1 MPKILILE
9 ATQVDYGDD
18 RGGQHVDSGEI
29 ADVTKENARKLTE
42 YNRALYVDKKD
53 DPTKAGIYTA
63 SKDMLAAAQAMA
75 KARAEAAAAAAKQ
88 AEA

>member
-29 ADVTKENARKLTE
+29 VDVTKDNARKLTE
-42 YNRALYVDKKD
+42 YNRALYADKKD

-63 SKDMLAAAQAMA
+63 SKDMLSAAQAMV
-75 KARAEAAAAAAKQ
+75 KERTAAADKKP
-88 AEA
+88 AE